1 MLTRQRTVGAFDI
14 QRPVAGFIGYFSLAC
29 PKGRLLQSNGFVVS
43 APPNWSSMGTLMKK
57 SKQKTRK
64 SDPTADLEKIL
75 REQQK
80 HLALL
85 QQAYSRT
92 GRRALI
98 AIEGHD
104 AAGKG
109 GVIRRIGWAL
119 DPRSLRV
126 HAIGAPNEVEARQ
139 HWLKRFWSRMPD
151 AGEFVIFDRSWYGRV
166 LVERIQGFAMPNDWQ
181 RGYDEIVS
189 FEKVLTDE
197 GVRIVKLLMEI
208 SLNTQYRRFLDRYE
222 NPAKRWKLTEEDLRN
237 RAKYDE
243 YVNAYEEMVSRTDR
257 PDARW
262 HRIDAND
269 KAQAR
274 IDAFQAI
281 IDVLGEGVD
290 LTPPPAPF
298 AVSAFFEKSENGP

>member
-1 MLTRQRTVGAFDI
+1 MKNNKL
-14 QRPVAGFIGYFSLAC
+14 
-29 PKGRLLQSNGFVVS
+29 KSNGK
-43 APPNWSSMGTLMKK
+43 NGKNGQT
-57 SKQKTRK
+57 
-64 SDPTADLEKIL
+64 DLEKQL
-75 REQQK
+75 SQQQK

-109 GVIRRIGWAL
+109 AIRRIGWAL

-126 HAIGAPNEVEARQ
+126 HAIGAPNEMEQRQ

-151 AGEFVIFDRSWYGRV
+151 AGELVIFDRSWYGRV
-166 LVERIQGFAMPNDWQ
+166 LVERVQGFAMPEDWQ

-197 GVRIVKLLMEI
+197 GVRVVKILMEI
-208 SLNTQYRRFLDRYE
+208 SLETQYQRFLDRYR

-237 RAKYDE
+237 RAKYGE
-243 YVNAYEEMVSRTDR
+243 YVEAYEEMVRRTDR
-257 PDARW
+257 PNARW
-262 HRIDAND
+262 HRIDANN

-274 IDAFQAI
+274 VEALKII
-281 IDVLGEGVD
+281 IDTLGEGVD
-290 LTPPPAPF
+290 LTPPPAPL
-298 AVSAFFEKSENGP
+298 AINTFFERSENGG